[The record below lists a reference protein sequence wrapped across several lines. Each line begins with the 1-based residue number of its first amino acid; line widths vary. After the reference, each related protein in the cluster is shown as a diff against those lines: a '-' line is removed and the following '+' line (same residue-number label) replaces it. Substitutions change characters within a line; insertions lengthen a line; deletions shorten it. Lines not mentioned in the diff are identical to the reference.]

1 MTAPISA
8 IILFAV
14 LIGGF
19 VLVGVWLARQS
30 DRLAARHRGLGVLIW
45 IIASLMLTALIL
57 HFAAPSSAPRGSLVR
72 FMMLMLL
79 YAIWQRRR
87 FSRQLQE
94 RRNKSLGST

>member
-19 VLVGVWLARQS
+19 VLGGVWLARQP
-30 DRLAARHRGLGVLIW
+30 DQLVARHRGLGVLIW
-45 IIASLMLTALIL
+45 IIASLMLTTLIL
-57 HFAAPSSAPRGSLVR
+57 HFVAPNSAPRASVVR
-72 FMMLMLL
+72 FMALILM

-87 FSRQLQE
+87 FSKQLQE
-94 RRNKSLGST
+94 RRDSNPT